1 MASPTRSGKLR
12 GYSEY
17 SLRTSVK
24 LEKTRINLDNE
35 LTRLEEASSR
45 KMASHRAAMRKMELD
60 IERRHQQGTSPTQQR
75 KMRGKEE
82 GDKLGEESS
91 SPSGSPK
98 FLSASSPEFT
108 RLARSS
114 SYSAGSSQSGGLD
127 VPRTFSRSRSNSG
140 GDKMIPATSKLELP
154 EIRVSTDLS
163 VADRGQR
170 RFTAPA
176 IEASQLQKKLKKG
189 GQKSP
194 SPLLERRILH
204 PSSSPPRSRSPSPPA
219 IRVLPSSS
227 DSPSSPDGVPVNT
240 QRSGSVPAPAYHR
253 QRSEAIHNSKRES
266 GPSKLAPLGGTGLS
280 RSFSD
285 LRTSATEQQSSL
297 TSSSSTKLE
306 VKY

>member
-1 MASPTRSGKLR
+1 
-12 GYSEY
+12 
-17 SLRTSVK
+17 
-24 LEKTRINLDNE
+24 
-35 LTRLEEASSR
+35 
-45 KMASHRAAMRKMELD
+45 MASHRAAMRKMELD

-140 GDKMIPATSKLELP
+140 GDKTIPATAKLELP
-154 EIRVSTDLS
+154 EIRVSPDLS

-176 IEASQLQKKLKKG
+176 IQVSQLQKKLKKG

-219 IRVLPSSS
+219 IHVLPSSS
-227 DSPSSPDGVPVNT
+227 DSPPSPGSLPVNT
-240 QRSGSVPAPAYHR
+240 QRSGSIPTAPVYHR
-253 QRSEAIHNSKRES
+253 QRSEAIHNSKRGI
-266 GPSKLAPLGGTGLS
+266 GPSKLAPLGSTGLS

-285 LRTSATEQQSSL
+285 LRTSATEQRSSL